1 MARMLSLDV
10 KVQSRDKF
18 PRGRLK
24 MNVLLILKLLLI
36 AAAFAHWCSQ
46 CGLGG

>member
-1 MARMLSLDV
+1 MARMLGLDV

-18 PRGRLK
+18 TRGRLK

-36 AAAFAHWCSQ
+36 AAAFAHS